1 LNMTTILLVEDN
13 EFNRDMLS
21 RRLIRKG
28 FSILIAENGISG
40 LKTAREALP
49 DLILMDVSLPDIDG
63 LEITRQLKADPQT
76 KRIPIIVIT
85 AHAMVGDR
93 QQSIAAGADD
103 YHMKPVQLA
112 ALLSQIQALVP
123 GVSV

>member
-1 LNMTTILLVEDN
+1 MATILLVEDN

-21 RRLIRKG
+21 RRLSRKG
-28 FSILIAENGISG
+28 FSILIAEDGASG
-40 LKTAREALP
+40 LKLTREKMP

-76 KRIPIIVIT
+76 RRIPIIVIT

-93 QQSIAAGADD
+93 QQSLAAGADD
-103 YHMKPVQLA
+103 YHIKPVELTT
-112 ALLSQIQALVP
+112 LLTQIQALLP
-123 GVSV
+123 PAAT